1 MSLATRLLGR
11 EILTL
16 QEFTDQLVERLAW
29 EDPDAVVTR
38 PRPDCLTIARGG
50 HPVEFTVQSSYRD
63 YQKDPRALQQI
74 IARFTQWVT
83 TTGAGPHGA

>member
-38 PRPDCLTIARGG
+38 PRPDCLTITRGAG
-50 HPVEFTVQSSYRD
+50 QPMEFTVQSSYRD

-83 TTGAGPHGA
+83 TTGPRGA

>member
-29 EDPDAVVTR
+29 EDPDAVVAR
-38 PRPDCLTIARGG
+38 PRADCLTVARGAG

-83 TTGAGPHGA
+83 TTGPHGA

>member
-29 EDPDAVVTR
+29 EDPDAVVAR
-38 PRPDCLTIARGG
+38 SRPDCLTVARGAG
-50 HPVEFTVQSSYRD
+50 HPVEFTVQPSYRD

-83 TTGAGPHGA
+83 TTGPHGA